1 MEQSA
6 GIPLYKIKCPK
17 CGGDNNQVFG
27 HDDRP
32 DDSFCYNCKEAFYN
46 LEEGGM
52 TQEKYV
58 TEGRM
63 IKVKRF
69 HEEGYSNLPTTALE
83 DRGLSKEV
91 VALYGVKVALSEAD
105 GKTVT
110 HHYYPDTKGGKLTGY
125 EIRVTKDKKFTAV
138 GDRRGAL
145 DLWGRSI
152 ASEHG
157 SNKLFITEGRCDAM
171 ALYQVITDNTPSK
184 YKSYLPSVVSLT
196 RGATGGLKDIINN
209 REFIEK
215 YKEVILVLD
224 NDDAGNK
231 ATKDILKSFNNFKVC
246 KLPLK
251 DANDMLLAGRGKE
264 LYQKAVWDSS
274 VVRQGEVL
282 DITDFMDKALEQPKM
297 GMSFPWPTVTRATF
311 GIRPHNIHIV
321 GAAPKIGKTDHQHQL
336 VEHLVYEEKV
346 KVGMFDLENAPAK
359 TAKKLAGKHD
369 KIDYSR
375 PDIVYDKESLR
386 STLLS
391 MNNVVRFYDRSASRD
406 WEDIRIA
413 MEEMHLL
420 DGINIFIIDPLT
432 ALVSRHAT
440 SEAND
445 KLNEIMT
452 DMADFVLK
460 YPVSVFL
467 YSHVNPKQ
475 KGSKSHEAGGK
486 VYSHEFTGSRAM
498 EKWAHYGHGISRDRT
513 EDCPDNR
520 KNMSEFRMLFDR
532 DFGQGYSCD
541 VYFDEKTITYLEP
554 KRF

>member
-1 MEQSA
+1 MTERQQ
-6 GIPLYKIKCPK
+6 GTPTHKIHCPE
-17 CGGDNNQVFG
+17 CGSSDANQVFSY
-27 HDDRP
+27 DDKE
-32 DDSFCYNCKEAFYN
+32 DDSFCFACETFFPSQAGVAKI
-46 LEEGGM
+46 EE
-52 TQEKYV
+52 
-58 TEGRM
+58 
-63 IKVKRF
+63 IKTVKQPF
-69 HEEGYSNLPTTALE
+69 KAAEYDSYPVMGF
-83 DRGLSKEV
+83 RGIRKEV
-91 VALYGVKVALSEAD
+91 ADLYGVKVGLSESD
-105 GKTVT
+105 GKTIT
-110 HHYYPDTKGGKLTGY
+110 QHFYPDTKGGKVTGY
-125 EIRVTKDKKFTAV
+125 EVRNVQDKTFAAI
-138 GDRRGAL
+138 GDRKGAI
-145 DLWGRSI
+145 DLWGKAT
-152 ASEHG
+152 ASKNG

-171 ALYQVITDNTPSK
+171 ALYQVIVDNTAPK

-196 RGATGGLKDIINN
+196 RGATSGLKDIINN
-209 REFIEK
+209 REFVEK

-224 NDDAGNK
+224 NDGPGLK
-231 ATKDILKSFNNFKVC
+231 ASKDILKSFHNFKVC

-251 DANDMLLAGRGKE
+251 DANDMLLAKRGKE
-264 LYQKAVWDSS
+264 LYQAAVWDSV

-282 DITDFMDKALEQPKM
+282 DIVDFIDKALEKPKM
-297 GMSFPWPTVTRATF
+297 GLTFPWPTVTKATF
-311 GIRPHNIHIV
+311 GIRPNTIHIV

-336 VEHLVYEEKV
+336 VEHLVYTEKV

-369 KIDYSR
+369 RVDYSR
-375 PDIVYDKESLR
+375 PDIEYNIEDLK

-391 MNNVVRFYDRSASRD
+391 MNELVRFYDRSASRD

-432 ALVSRHAT
+432 ALVSRYAS

-452 DMADFVLK
+452 DMSDFVMK
-460 YPVSVFL
+460 YPVTVFL
-467 YSHVNPKQ
+467 YSHVNPKP

-513 EDCPDNR
+513 EDCEEER

-532 DFGQGYSCD
+532 DFGQSYSCD
-541 VYFDEKTITYLEP
+541 VYFDERTITYLEP
-554 KRF
+554 KRY